1 MKCLVINSEN
11 KEIKTVNVDDVTELF
26 NLFKGEITSLDIDD
40 QNVVIVEDI
49 EMAFEEL
56 PYGFYFEGELING
69 NGIVI
74 KFDQE
79 TGEYSDTTF
88 DLESIKIDINF

>member
-69 NGIVI
+69 NNKKGFKYKILLEISCSIVYI
-74 KFDQE
+74 V
-79 TGEYSDTTF
+79 T
-88 DLESIKIDINF
+88 KIDQ